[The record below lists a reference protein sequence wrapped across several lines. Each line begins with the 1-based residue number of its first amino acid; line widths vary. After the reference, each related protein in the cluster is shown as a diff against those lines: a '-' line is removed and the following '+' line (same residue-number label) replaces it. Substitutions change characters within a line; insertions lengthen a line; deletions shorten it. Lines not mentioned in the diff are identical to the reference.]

1 MDFSQLLN
9 TFLLVNVNRNPNG
22 LQDYSNL
29 CVIFAFICMNYFL
42 KNYKNLYHFL
52 INWVE
57 ANIYKRVNV
66 RFQMKV
72 PLCFIYGSTSTPY
85 KSNKILG
92 ILYYLQTNKIHA
104 PEFEEISIPS
114 LFEVENETT
123 ESGGSYLLPLLSH
136 YKLYNDIYI
145 SIDTE
150 IESADKNGKKSR
162 QNRRYEDEAPEER
175 ADRYMKIINLSL
187 CSYKHDI
194 TYINNFIETKEQE
207 YLNFVNKDTNKLK
220 IFTTS
225 SYYDDEIG
233 NQALKFNK
241 YYLSSNK
248 SFHTLFF
255 EGKDQIINRLE
266 RYNKNILEYKR
277 LGIPH
282 TLGFLFHGVPGCG
295 KTSTIKAIA
304 NYTNRSIISVNMNHI
319 GKIED
324 MIKLFNNELVSF
336 SKIPLNKR
344 MYVFEEID
352 CYDYFLSRE
361 FIKEEPKEEN
371 KIEDMLTEIVNKKK
385 HNKKKKDDS
394 KLTIGQILEVL
405 DGIIECEDR
414 IIIFTTN
421 HVEKIDKALL
431 RPGRI
436 DMVIEFKRLRK
447 QDIQD
452 LFKLWFNKDIS
463 EKDLRMI
470 KDYCITQADFG
481 KLCFEHM
488 NQPMKI
494 ISNLSRM

>member
-1 MDFSQLLN
+1 
-9 TFLLVNVNRNPNG
+9 
-22 LQDYSNL
+22 
-29 CVIFAFICMNYFL
+29 
-42 KNYKNLYHFL
+42 
-52 INWVE
+52 
-57 ANIYKRVNV
+57 
-66 RFQMKV
+66 
-72 PLCFIYGSTSTPY
+72 
-85 KSNKILG
+85 
-92 ILYYLQTNKIHA
+92 
-104 PEFEEISIPS
+104 
-114 LFEVENETT
+114 
-123 ESGGSYLLPLLSH
+123 
-136 YKLYNDIYI
+136 
-145 SIDTE
+145 
-150 IESADKNGKKSR
+150 
-162 QNRRYEDEAPEER
+162 
-175 ADRYMKIINLSL
+175 MKIINLSL

-194 TYINNFIETKEQE
+194 TYINKFLETKEQE
-207 YLNFVNKDTNKLK
+207 YLNFINKDTNKLK

-225 SYYDDEIG
+225 SYYDHDIG

-248 SFHTLFF
+248 SFQTLFF

-266 RYNKNILEYKR
+266 RYNKNITEYKR

-282 TLGFLFHGVPGCG
+282 TLGFLFHGVPGSG

-319 GKIED
+319 GTIED

-361 FIKEEPKEEN
+361 FVKEEPKEEN

-421 HVEKIDKALL
+421 HVEKIDKALM

-436 DMVIEFKRLRK
+436 DMVIEFKKLRK

-452 LFKLWFNKDIS
+452 
-463 EKDLRMI
+463 
-470 KDYCITQADFG
+470 
-481 KLCFEHM
+481 
-488 NQPMKI
+488 
-494 ISNLSRM
+494 